1 MLQTRV
7 MTKATVMMQA
17 RVITQAR
24 TQILVL
30 AVTVFLAVTA
40 AQLQLTGRLDRSKGE
55 RGSQTLE
62 WAIIAGIV
70 CGLALVVALK
80 VTNAVN
86 THAAQIK

>member
-1 MLQTRV
+1 
-7 MTKATVMMQA
+7 MTQATVM
-17 RVITQAR
+17 TQAR

-30 AVTVFLAVTA
+30 AVTVVIAVTA
-40 AQLQLTGRLDRSKGE
+40 ANEQLRARLHGSKGE

>member
-1 MLQTRV
+1 
-7 MTKATVMMQA
+7 MTQA

-24 TQILVL
+24 TQIWLL
-30 AVTVFLAVTA
+30 AVTAVLAVTA
-40 AQLQLTGRLDRSKGE
+40 AKVRLMGRLDSSKGE